1 MPTLA
6 AHAKVNLLL
15 HVLAREAS
23 GYHGIETIFCRIGL
37 ADELSVEP
45 GATGIALE
53 LEGSVP
59 CAVEDN
65 LVYRAATAFH
75 DRIAAGPAVRIRLT
89 KRIPIGAG
97 LGGGS
102 SDAAATLLAL
112 NRLHGSPIA
121 TDELVAIGGTLGSDV
136 AFFMTGADLA
146 LGWGRGDRLLALD
159 PLPVRPVL
167 IVIPPVPMATAEAYA
182 MLARRRD
189 DRPRPGARSID
200 APAVTSWERIRTLAA
215 NDFEPVVLRAIPG
228 LDDMLDALR
237 RNGATIALLSG
248 SGSALFGIFDDEPVR
263 DSAAAALRARF
274 PDADLIRTVTTGPD
288 RR

>member
-37 ADELSVEP
+37 ADELSVET
-45 GATGIALE
+45 GTTGIALE
-53 LEGSVP
+53 VEGQVP
-59 CAVEDN
+59 GAIEDN
-65 LVYRAATAFH
+65 LVYRAAAAFH
-75 DRIAAGPAVRIRLT
+75 ERISAVPAVRIRLT
-89 KRIPIGAG
+89 KRIPVGAG

-121 TDELVAIGGTLGSDV
+121 AEELVAIGGTLGSDV

-146 LGWGRGDRLLALD
+146 LGWGRGDRLLTLD

-167 IVIPPVPMATAEAYA
+167 VVIPTVPMATAEAYA
-182 MLARRRD
+182 MLAREREGRSTA
-189 DRPRPGARSID
+189 GARSID
-200 APAVTSWERIRTLAA
+200 TLSVTAWERVRALAA
-215 NDFEPVVLRAIPG
+215 NDFEPVVLRAVAG
-228 LDDMLDALR
+228 LDDMLATL
-237 RNGATIALLSG
+237 RNGAAIALLSG
-248 SGSALFGIFDDEPVR
+248 SGSALFGIFDDERTR
-263 DSAAAALRARF
+263 DSVAAAMRERF
-274 PDADLIRTVTTGPD
+274 PDSGLIRTATTGAD